1 MYGGVHRCAD
11 VHGDVQMG
19 AWRCTEGCAGVRRC
33 AKVCGV
39 HIGCMEVCRGVH
51 GWVHGDVWR
60 CAEGVQRCMEVCRGV
75 HRSA

>member
-33 AKVCGV
+33 AKVCGGAHWV
-39 HIGCMEVCRGVH
+39 HGGMQRGAWMGAWRCVEVCRGL
-51 GWVHGDVWR
+51 
-60 CAEGVQRCMEVCRGV
+60 QRCMEVCRGV